1 MILIRLISANS
12 LCVPV
17 QDGDSQCS
25 FQAKKKPTGSVRGCE
40 VKSSM
45 EKGAFERCLKVHIL
59 VKKSAIWVV
68 DLGDEKNDKDS
79 IKMITPW
86 KFDQ

>member
-1 MILIRLISANS
+1 VFPL
-12 LCVPV
+12 

-25 FQAKKKPTGSVRGCE
+25 FQAKIKTTGSVRGCE

-68 DLGDEKNDKDS
+68 DLGDEKKRQRLYQNDYTLE
-79 IKMITPW
+79 I
-86 KFDQ
+86 